1 MKKDMKKEVVVFND
15 NDLTLEVNIA
25 PDSEMVWL
33 TQSQMSELFETSSDN
48 IGLHIKNIIM
58 ENELDSESTA
68 EEFSVVRKE
77 WVANE

>member
-1 MKKDMKKEVVVFND
+1 MKKEVVVFND